1 MALEHSQGGLQ
12 ASSGRLGGGLAPLLR
27 LGALQ
32 EGQAAVVGGVL
43 PVPCPHRLHPAP
55 ALWVVVMWQEE
66 HYRSPSRGGEVGEGL
81 CQREPIFPAALTPR
95 GLA

>member
-1 MALEHSQGGLQ
+1 MSPW
-12 ASSGRLGGGLAPLLR
+12 RGLAPLLR

-43 PVPCPHRLHPAP
+43 PVPCPHHLHPAP

-66 HYRSPSRGGEVGEGL
+66 HYRSPSRGGEVGGGL
-81 CQREPIFPAALTPR
+81 CQREPISQLP
-95 GLA
+95 